1 MYIKDD
7 EINKYFN
14 EPNWKV
20 AHNLFQHNTISNMS
34 VIKDGQIYQ
43 IVGSTNVNG
52 KIDTATIQ
60 VDTGGHILEFNCDCN
75 HCNPNE
81 LACGHIGAI
90 LLKFYGLE
98 ASDLP
103 YSFNQK
109 GNYADQLQALQAKKE
124 AAHLKE
130 QANLTFSLIEQYK
143 NQHRLHQL
151 QLNQHIHLIPQ
162 VKSTFNRLSLSYK
175 IASDRSYT
183 IKNLNTFIQNVKANE
198 IVEYGNALV
207 TDHNSKAFDSS
218 SLKQIRFIKEYFH
231 LKDDDRSIRITSD
244 NIDDFFLTHYD
255 NLDININFT
264 TIDLQNFI
272 LEIQKDE
279 DYTTIKYKEP
289 DGITIIGHQY
299 IYYFDHYTLN
309 RYSKECSNALRP
321 LLTHLENNSLTIPNN
336 ELPHFS
342 KYIIDSVVPYV
353 EFTGDDIDEYLPMDI
368 SLLIYVDLNNNN
380 ELSVTLDYRDDQGNT
395 ILENPKDLVLPLK
408 LDGVIQTLQKYLE
421 YDEITQMYYLYNEE
435 DIYDFITRVLPSLN
449 NDCEIYISEEI
460 KQMNKPKNMK
470 LNIGVRL
477 QNDLLKIDIN
487 SINVDKEEIKDIL
500 YAFQHKK
507 NYHRLKNG
515 EFINLDDDSI
525 KDLDLLFNDLNIEYN
540 DLKDGEVEVDK
551 YHSLYLENF
560 MNSSSLH
567 FNRDQHFQ
575 DLISHI
581 EEKDPEDIQVPQNY
595 SKILRDY
602 QVQGFKWLKTM
613 SEYGFGGILADDMG
627 LGKTLQVMTL
637 IEDGIGENHVSLVVA
652 PATLIYNWQDE
663 IKKFSK
669 KLKTV
674 CITGNI
680 AQRKKLIESIPE
692 YDVVITS
699 YDYIRRDYELY
710 KDYQFYY
717 FILDEAQYIK
727 NQSTKNAQ
735 TVKLING
742 KYRFALTGTP
752 IENSLAELWSIF
764 DFLMPQYLF
773 NYHYFQKQYES
784 SIVKNNDEEKTK
796 QLKKLVTPF
805 ILRRNK
811 KEVLKELPDKI
822 EQNMILPFS
831 DEEEKIYVANLAKVN
846 EELQQ
851 LYDIEGSDKMQILKM
866 LTRLRQLCLE
876 PRLVYDNI
884 DQPSSKLKA
893 CMELIKT
900 MQENK
905 QKVLLFSSFT
915 SALDLIA
922 EECQKA
928 GITYYML
935 TGSTNKEE
943 RRELVSRFQKDN
955 TTLFLI
961 SLKAG
966 GTGLNLT
973 SAENVIHY
981 DPWWNVSA
989 QNQATD
995 RAYRIGQK
1003 SNVQVFNL
1011 VMKDSVEEKIIEM
1024 QKRKKELADMFVEN
1038 NSGGLSQM
1046 SKEDILSLFT
1056 M

>member
-1 MYIKDD
+1 MITNFDLYRWKKAGMTNLGV
-7 EINKYFN
+7 NK
-14 EPNWKV
+14 
-20 AHNLFQHNTISNMS
+20 
-34 VIKDGQIYQ
+34 
-43 IVGSTNVNG
+43 
-52 KIDTATIQ
+52 
-60 VDTGGHILEFNCDCN
+60 
-75 HCNPNE
+75 
-81 LACGHIGAI
+81 
-90 LLKFYGLE
+90 LLKFFHRYDKKISLRQMGQV
-98 ASDLP
+98 A
-103 YSFNQK
+103 
-109 GNYADQLQALQAKKE
+109 QLKSIP
-124 AAHLKE
+124 
-130 QANLTFSLIEQYK
+130 NFIEQYK

-231 LKDDDRSIRITSD
+231 LKDDDRSIRITLD

-309 RYSKECSNALRP
+309 RYSKECSDALRP

-336 ELPHFS
+336 ELPRFS

-500 YAFQHKK
+500 YAYQHKK

-764 DFLMPQYLF
+764 DFLMPQYLY
-773 NYHYFQKQYES
+773 NYHHFKETYEIPIIKNEDQQKQA
-784 SIVKNNDEEKTK
+784 KLK
-796 QLKKLVTPF
+796 QLVEPF
-805 ILRRNK
+805 ILRRTK
-811 KEVLKELPDKI
+811 KDVLTELPDKI
-822 EQNMILPFS
+822 ENNVIIPFTP
-831 DEEEKIYVANLAKVN
+831 EEEKVYLANLSTIN
-846 EELQQ
+846 SELQSAIQ
-851 LYDIEGSDKMQILKM
+851 VNHIDKIQILAM
-866 LTRLRQLCLE
+866 MTRLRQLCC
-876 PRLVYDNI
+876 
-884 DQPSSKLKA
+884 DQRILYKDIIEPSSKLKA
-893 CMELIKT
+893 CMDIIETAK
-900 MQENK
+900 ENN

-915 SALDLIA
+915 KSLDLIEA
-922 EECQKA
+922 ELRKKD
-928 GITYYML
+928 ISYYVL
-935 TGSTNKEE
+935 TGSTTKIK
-943 RRELVSRFQKDN
+943 RHQLVNAFQNDQ
-955 TTLFLI
+955 TTVFLI

-973 SAENVIHY
+973 SASTVIHY
-981 DPWWNVSA
+981 DPWWNMSA

-995 RAYRIGQK
+995 RAYRIGQTN
-1003 SNVQVFNL
+1003 NVQVYKL
-1011 VMKDSVEEKIIEM
+1011 IMKNSIEEKI
-1024 QKRKKELADMFVEN
+1024 QKLQEQKQDLSNMFIEN
-1038 NSGGLSQM
+1038 NNGSITQM
-1046 SKEDILSLFT
+1046 STADIIDLFK
-1056 M
+1056 